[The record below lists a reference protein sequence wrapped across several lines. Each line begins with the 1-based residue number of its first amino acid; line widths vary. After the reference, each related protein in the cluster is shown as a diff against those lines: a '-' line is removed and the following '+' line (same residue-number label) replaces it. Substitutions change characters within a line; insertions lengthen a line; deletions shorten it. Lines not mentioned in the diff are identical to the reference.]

1 MDQFSGGRPIL
12 LKRKMTKGSV
22 QRRCYLTNDKLKK
35 VVVEYLELRK
45 KHSTYHVDA
54 PLILY
59 QKKCSFSPDTMQKL
73 FGRMYRQ
80 VGLDSA
86 SSHSGRKTFSTKL
99 IDVDIALANVQKLM
113 GYKNIQKITGY
124 IQKNP
129 MLLGKISPSMNM
141 GS

>member
-1 MDQFSGGRPIL
+1 
-12 LKRKMTKGSV
+12 MTKGSV

-80 VGLDSA
+80 VVLDGA
-86 SSHSGRKTFSTKL
+86 SSHSGRRTFATKF
-99 IDVDIALANVQKLM
+99 IDDVIALTNVQKLL
-113 GYKNIQKITGY
+113 GHKNIQTTIGY
-124 IQKNP
+124 IQENP
-129 MLLGKISPSMNM
+129 MLLGKISAGMNM
-141 GS
+141 